1 MEWPKN
7 LTETDKG
14 SWFSQSSLLTL
25 DPLPSSFTAGY
36 VSQLKQEATRT
47 YNLAGYTVQ
56 RERIEGLAVLSKIA
70 VECLS
75 LFVIMESYGD

>member
-1 MEWPKN
+1 MQKDKRRRVQGSKSPRERKNKVWLSAHEVKKFEVEWPKN

-36 VSQLKQEATRT
+36 VSQ
-47 YNLAGYTVQ
+47 
-56 RERIEGLAVLSKIA
+56 
-70 VECLS
+70 
-75 LFVIMESYGD
+75 